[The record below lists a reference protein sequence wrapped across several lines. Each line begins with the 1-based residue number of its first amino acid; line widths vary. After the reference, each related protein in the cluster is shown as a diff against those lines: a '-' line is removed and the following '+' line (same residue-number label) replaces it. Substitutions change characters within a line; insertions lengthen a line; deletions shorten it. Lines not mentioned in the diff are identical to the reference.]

1 MESIS
6 QAVER
11 PPQSQI
17 EGVPSDESRQ
27 FIAKP
32 PGGPGGS
39 QSGHQRKRDFRKRYW
54 RSVPRGQNPSL
65 VGQSGSKGRS
75 QRCLESCTNFCRR
88 MVSFLVLMV
97 TWAQLKTIAV
107 MIQLLTLTR
116 TAFNHCKRMVIWAQS
131 KTMAVMIQLLT
142 LARTTFYLCKWMIT
156 WTQLKTIAV
165 MIQLLT
171 FARTMLCQ
179 AQAKLMTLIKFFSS
193 IFDIGTDILQGKGTF
208 KNYTCVFS
216 RFFYL
221 IL

>member
-1 MESIS
+1 MRVSLETESIS

-17 EGVPSDESRQ
+17 EGVTSDESRQ

-32 PGGPGGS
+32 SGGPGGS
-39 QSGHQRKRDFRKRYW
+39 QSGHQRKMGFRKSYW
-54 RSVPRGQNPSL
+54 RSVQRGQNPSL

-88 MVSFLVLMV
+88 LVSFLASMV

-107 MIQLLTLTR
+107 I
-116 TAFNHCKRMVIWAQS
+116 
-131 KTMAVMIQLLT
+131 IQLLT
-142 LARTTFYLCKWMIT
+142 LARTTFYLCKGMIT

-165 MIQLLT
+165 MIQLLS

-179 AQAKLMTLIKFFSS
+179 ARAKLMTLIKIFSS
-193 IFDIGTDILQGKGTF
+193 IFDIGTDILQGKGTL
-208 KNYTCVFS
+208 KNYT
-216 RFFYL
+216 
-221 IL
+221 

>member
-17 EGVPSDESRQ
+17 EGVPSDESCQ

-32 PGGPGGS
+32 SGGPGGS

-54 RSVPRGQNPSL
+54 RSVQRGQNSSL
-65 VGQSGSKGRS
+65 VGRSGSKGRS
-75 QRCLESCTNFCRR
+75 QRCLESCTNFCQRLI
-88 MVSFLVLMV
+88 SFLASMV

-107 MIQLLTLTR
+107 MIQLLTL
-116 TAFNHCKRMVIWAQS
+116 
-131 KTMAVMIQLLT
+131 
-142 LARTTFYLCKWMIT
+142 ARTTFYLCKGMIT

-179 AQAKLMTLIKFFSS
+179 ARAKLMTLIKFFSS
-193 IFDIGTDILQGKGTF
+193 IFDIGTDILQGKGTL
-208 KNYTCVFS
+208 KNYVCMFS
-216 RFFYL
+216 RFFYPNL
-221 IL
+221 